1 MKKRNGNLDLLKF
14 LFALMIVFFHG
25 KDLATDGHYI
35 FAGGNIA
42 VEFFFIVS
50 GCLMASAA
58 SKREMNE
65 SLGHDTFA
73 FMKHKIK
80 GLMPNYYVA
89 FVIAFVV
96 MHRDAK
102 SWISVAKDLAGSVWE
117 LLLVMNVGLRKAG
130 GINNGPVWYLSAML
144 LAMFIIWPIMR
155 KYKDTFFYVIAPILA
170 LFLLGFT
177 YHSWQHLGGASKWVG
192 MCMKGTVRAFIA
204 TLIGCIVYKVSEE
217 LKDIEFTKVARGLFS
232 IVEWGGYLAIF
243 AWSFLKGR
251 GRYDWLELILLT
263 VCITITMSNVG
274 FGAKCFQS
282 PVFNWLGVYSYSL
295 YLGHGFWANS
305 MVGLFPKMTYWQR
318 MPIYLMLALGT
329 GLVIYFVSAGLRKFW
344 NANAGK
350 IKAVFIAEKTVG

>member
-1 MKKRNGNLDLLKF
+1 MKKRNGDLDLLKF
-14 LFALMIVFFHG
+14 LFAVMIVFFHA
-25 KDLATDGHYI
+25 KKFAVHESYI
-35 FAGGNIA
+35 LPGGSIA

-50 GCLMASAA
+50 GYLMASAA
-58 SKREMNE
+58 VRKEVCGNLAE
-65 SLGHDTFA
+65 DTVS

-89 FVIAFVV
+89 FIIAFIV
-96 MHRDAK
+96 MHHNAK
-102 SWISVAKDLAGSVWE
+102 NWLSVMKDLPKAIWE
-117 LLLVMNVGLRKAG
+117 ILLVTGFGLRKAG
-130 GINNGPVWYLSAML
+130 SIYNGPIWYLSAML

-155 KYKDTFFYVIAPILA
+155 KFKDTFFYIIAPFA
-170 LFLLGFT
+170 TFFLLGVT
-177 YHSWQHLGGASKWVG
+177 YQQWKSFGAPSTWLGF
-192 MCMKGTVRAFIA
+192 CMKGTIRAFMAI
-204 TLIGCIVYKVSEE
+204 LLGCIVYQLAEIVK
-217 LKDIEFTKVARGLFS
+217 KIEFTRFVRVLFTV
-232 IVEWGGYLAIF
+232 VEWGGYLAIF
-243 AWSFLKGR
+243 VCSFFRGR
-251 GRYDWLELILLT
+251 GRQDWLELILLAI
-263 VCITITMSNVG
+263 CITITMSNVG

-282 PVFNWLGVYSYSL
+282 SVFNWLGVYSYSL